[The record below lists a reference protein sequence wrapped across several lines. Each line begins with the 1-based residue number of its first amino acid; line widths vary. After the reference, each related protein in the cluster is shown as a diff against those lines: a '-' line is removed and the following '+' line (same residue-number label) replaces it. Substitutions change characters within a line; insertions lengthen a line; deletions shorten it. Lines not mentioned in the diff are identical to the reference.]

1 MFIDYVKINIK
12 AGDGGDGCISFRR
25 EKYVANGGPNGG
37 DGGKG
42 GNVYL
47 KVDAGTNTLLDFRY
61 NRKFAAENGKEGEGS
76 NRTGK
81 SGEDVYIKVPLGTIV
96 KDIEKDKVIADLSDE
111 NAVFLIARGGK
122 GGRGNQHF
130 ATPTR
135 QAPRFAEQGN
145 KGEEIQVSLELKM
158 LADVGLIGYPNVGK
172 STLISRVSKAR
183 PKIANYHFT
192 TLEPSLGVVKPKTGK
207 SFVMADI
214 PGIIEG
220 ASEGVGLGIRF
231 LRHIERTR
239 LLLHVIDV
247 SGTEGRNPVEDYKV
261 INEELKKYSD
271 KLSERKQIVVGSKID
286 VIQDE
291 TLREELKQ
299 FCKEN
304 SIEYFEISAVTGEGI
319 EDLMVY
325 VSNELDK
332 LPKEPLIL
340 IEDDEYDELDVE
352 NTDDKLWE
360 IEKIDE
366 ETYEIKGVRIERL
379 MRRVNIFDLESRAY
393 MQKTLKQMG
402 VIDEL
407 RNLGVQ
413 EGDTVII
420 CGFQLEYE
428 D

>member
-1 MFIDYVKINIK
+1 
-12 AGDGGDGCISFRR
+12 
-25 EKYVANGGPNGG
+25 
-37 DGGKG
+37 
-42 GNVYL
+42 
-47 KVDAGTNTLLDFRY
+47 
-61 NRKFAAENGKEGEGS
+61 
-76 NRTGK
+76 
-81 SGEDVYIKVPLGTIV
+81 
-96 KDIEKDKVIADLSDE
+96 
-111 NAVFLIARGGK
+111 
-122 GGRGNQHF
+122 
-130 ATPTR
+130 
-135 QAPRFAEQGN
+135 
-145 KGEEIQVSLELKM
+145 M

>member
-1 MFIDYVKINIK
+1 MIIDYVKINIK

-61 NRKFAAENGKEGEGS
+61 NRKFVAQNGKEGEGTNKS
-76 NRTGK
+76 GK
-81 SGEDVYIKVPLGTIV
+81 SGEDLYIKVPLGTIV

-135 QAPRFAEQGN
+135 QAPRFAEQGI
-145 KGEEIQVSLELKM
+145 KGEELEVSLELKM
-158 LADVGLIGYPNVGK
+158 LADVGLVGFPNVGK

-192 TLEPSLGVVKPKTGK
+192 TLEPSLGVVNPKTGK

-220 ASEGVGLGIRF
+220 ASEGVGLGIKF

-239 LLLHVIDV
+239 LLVHVIDV
-247 SGTEGRNPVEDYKV
+247 SGTEGRNPVEDYKI

-271 KLSERKQIVVGSKID
+271 KLATRKQIVVGSKID

-291 TLREELKQ
+291 SLREELKE

-304 SIEYFEISAVTGEGI
+304 NIEYFEISAVTGEGV

-325 VSNELDK
+325 LSNELEK
-332 LPKEPLIL
+332 LPRESLIT
-340 IEDDEYDELDVE
+340 IDEDEYDEISLDE
-352 NTDDKLWE
+352 NEKAWE
-360 IEKIDE
+360 IEKIDNT
-366 ETYEIKGVRIERL
+366 TYEIKGVRIERL
-379 MRRVNIFDLESRAY
+379 MRRINIFDIESRAY
-393 MQKTLKQMG
+393 MQKTLKNMG

-407 RNLGVQ
+407 RSKGVK

>member
-25 EKYVANGGPNGG
+25 EKYVAAGGPNGG
-37 DGGKG
+37 DGGRG

-47 KVDAGTNTLLDFRY
+47 KVDQGTNTLLDFRY
-61 NRKFAAENGKEGEGS
+61 NRKFVAQSGKEGEGT
-76 NRTGK
+76 NKTGK
-81 SGEDVYIKVPLGTIV
+81 SGEDLYIKVPLGTIV
-96 KDIEKDKVIADLSDE
+96 KDVEKDRVIADLSDE

-135 QAPRFAEQGN
+135 QAPRFAEEGI
-145 KGEEIQVSLELKM
+145 KGEELEVSLELKM

-192 TLEPSLGVVKPKTGK
+192 TLEPSLGVVNPKTGK

-231 LRHIERTR
+231 LKHIERTR
-239 LLLHVIDV
+239 LLAHVIDV

-261 INEELKKYSD
+261 INTELKKYSE
-271 KLSERKQIVVGSKID
+271 KLAERKQIVVGSKID

-291 TLREELKQ
+291 SLRDELKE

-304 SIEYFEISAVTGEGI
+304 NIEYFEISAVTGEGV

-325 VSNELDK
+325 LSNELEK
-332 LPKEPLIL
+332 LPKEALIN
-340 IEDDEYDELDVE
+340 IEEDEYDEVSLEDQ
-352 NTDDKLWE
+352 KAWE
-360 IEKIDE
+360 IEKIDNT
-366 ETYEIKGVRIERL
+366 TYEIKGIRIERL
-379 MRRVNIFDLESRAY
+379 MRRINIFDLESRAY
-393 MQKTLKQMG
+393 MQKTLKNMG

-407 RNLGVQ
+407 RAKGVK

-420 CGFQLEYE
+420 CGFQLEY
-428 D
+428 DD

>member
-12 AGDGGDGCISFRR
+12 AGNGGDGCISFRR

-47 KVDAGTNTLLDFRY
+47 KVDPGTNTLLDFRY
-61 NRKFAAENGKEGEGS
+61 NRKFEAQSGKEGEGKNKS
-76 NRTGK
+76 GK
-81 SGEDVYIKVPLGTIV
+81 SGEDLYIKVPLGTIV
-96 KDIEKDKVIADLSDE
+96 KDVEKDRVIADLSDE
-111 NAVFLIARGGK
+111 KAVFLIARGGK

-135 QAPRFAEQGN
+135 QAPRFAEQGI
-145 KGEEIQVSLELKM
+145 KGEEIEVSLELKM

-192 TLEPSLGVVKPKTGK
+192 TLEPSLGVVNPKTGK

-231 LRHIERTR
+231 LKHIERTR
-239 LLLHVIDV
+239 LLAHVIDV

-261 INEELKKYSD
+261 INEELKKYSQ
-271 KLSERKQIVVGSKID
+271 KLSERKQVVVGSKID

-291 TLREELKQ
+291 SLREELKT

-304 SIEYFEISAVTGEGI
+304 NIEYFEISAVSGEGV

-325 VSNELDK
+325 LSNELEK
-332 LPKEPLIL
+332 LPKESLITV
-340 IEDDEYDELDVE
+340 EEDEYDEISLDE
-352 NTDDKLWE
+352 NEKAWE
-360 IEKIDE
+360 IVKLDNT
-366 ETYEIKGVRIERL
+366 TYEIKGIRIERL
-379 MRRVNIFDLESRAY
+379 MRRINIFDIESRAY
-393 MQKTLKQMG
+393 MQKTLKNMG

-407 RNLGVQ
+407 REQGVK

-420 CGFQLEYE
+420 CGFQLEY
-428 D
+428 DD

>member
-47 KVDAGTNTLLDFRY
+47 KVDPGTNTLLDFRY
-61 NRKFAAENGKEGEGS
+61 NRKFTAENGKEGEGS

-81 SGEDVYIKVPLGTIV
+81 SGEDIYIKVPLGTIV
-96 KDIEKDKVIADLSDE
+96 KDIEKDKIIADLSDE
-111 NAVFLIARGGK
+111 NAIFLIARGGK

-145 KGEEIQVSLELKM
+145 KGEEIEVSLELKM

-192 TLEPSLGVVKPKTGK
+192 TLEPSLGVVKTKTGT

-220 ASEGVGLGIRF
+220 ASDGVGLGLRF

-261 INEELKKYSD
+261 INQELKKYSE

-291 TLREELKQ
+291 SLREELKT

-304 SIEYFEISAVTGEGI
+304 NIEYFEISAVTGQGI
-319 EDLMVY
+319 DELMVY
-325 VSNELDK
+325 VSNKLDE
-332 LPKEPLIL
+332 LPKESLI
-340 IEDDEYDELDVE
+340 ISSDDEYDELEVSNMDE
-352 NTDDKLWE
+352 RLWE
-360 IEKIDE
+360 IEKIDN
-366 ETYEIKGVRIERL
+366 ETYEVKGVRIERL

-393 MQKTLKQMG
+393 MQKTLKNMG

-407 RNLGVQ
+407 RSLGVK

>member
-1 MFIDYVKINIK
+1 MFIDYAKISIK

-25 EKYVANGGPNGG
+25 EKYVAAGGPNGG

-61 NRKFAAENGKEGEGS
+61 NRKFIAQNGKEGEGS
-76 NRTGK
+76 NKTGK
-81 SGEDVYIKVPLGTIV
+81 SGEDLYIKVPLGTIV
-96 KDIEKDKVIADLSDE
+96 KDVEKDKVIADLSDE
-111 NAVFLIARGGK
+111 KAVFLIARGGK

-135 QAPRFAEQGN
+135 QAPRFAEQGI
-145 KGEEIQVSLELKM
+145 KGEELEVSLELKM

-192 TLEPSLGVVKPKTGK
+192 TLEPSLGVVNPKTGK

-231 LRHIERTR
+231 LKHIERTR
-239 LLLHVIDV
+239 LLAHVIDV

-261 INEELKKYSD
+261 INEELKKYSE
-271 KLSERKQIVVGSKID
+271 KLAGRKQVVVGSKID

-291 TLREELKQ
+291 SLRKELKN

-304 SIEYFEISAVTGEGI
+304 NIEYFEISAVTGEGV

-325 VSNELDK
+325 LSNELEK
-332 LPKEPLIL
+332 LPKELLITVD
-340 IEDDEYDELDVE
+340 EDEYDEISLDE
-352 NTDDKLWE
+352 DEKAWE
-360 IEKIDE
+360 IEKIDNT
-366 ETYEIKGVRIERL
+366 TYEIKGVRIERL
-379 MRRVNIFDLESRAY
+379 MRRINIFDIESRAY
-393 MQKTLKQMG
+393 MQKTLKNMG

-407 RNLGVQ
+407 REKGVK

-420 CGFQLEYE
+420 CGFQLEY
-428 D
+428 DD

>member
-25 EKYVANGGPNGG
+25 EKYVAAGGPNGG
-37 DGGKG
+37 DGGRG

-47 KVDAGTNTLLDFRY
+47 KVDQGTNTLLDFRY
-61 NRKFAAENGKEGEGS
+61 NRKFVAQSGKEGEGT
-76 NRTGK
+76 NKTGK
-81 SGEDVYIKVPLGTIV
+81 SGEDLYIKVPLGTIV
-96 KDIEKDKVIADLSDE
+96 KDVEKDRVIADLSDE

-135 QAPRFAEQGN
+135 QAPRFAEEGI
-145 KGEEIQVSLELKM
+145 KGEELEVSLELKM

-192 TLEPSLGVVKPKTGK
+192 TLEPSLGVVNPKTGK

-231 LRHIERTR
+231 LKHIERTR
-239 LLLHVIDV
+239 LLAHVIDV

-261 INEELKKYSD
+261 INTELKKYSE
-271 KLSERKQIVVGSKID
+271 KLAERKQIVVGSKID

-291 TLREELKQ
+291 SLRDELKE

-304 SIEYFEISAVTGEGI
+304 NIEYFEISAVTGEGV

-325 VSNELDK
+325 LSNELEK
-332 LPKEPLIL
+332 LPKEALIN
-340 IEDDEYDELDVE
+340 IEEDEYDEVSLE
-352 NTDDKLWE
+352 EQKAWE
-360 IEKIDE
+360 IEKIDNT
-366 ETYEIKGVRIERL
+366 TYEIKGIRIERL
-379 MRRVNIFDLESRAY
+379 MRRINIFDLESRAY
-393 MQKTLKQMG
+393 MQKTLKNMG

-407 RNLGVQ
+407 RAKGVK

-420 CGFQLEYE
+420 CGFQLEY
-428 D
+428 DD

>member
-25 EKYVANGGPNGG
+25 EKYVAAGGPNGG
-37 DGGKG
+37 DGGRG

-47 KVDAGTNTLLDFRY
+47 KVDQGTNTLLDFRY
-61 NRKFAAENGKEGEGS
+61 NRKFIAQNGKEGEGS
-76 NRTGK
+76 NKTGK
-81 SGEDVYIKVPLGTIV
+81 SGEDLYIKVPLGTIV
-96 KDIEKDKVIADLSDE
+96 KDVEKDKVIADLSDE
-111 NAVFLIARGGK
+111 KAVFLIARGGK

-135 QAPRFAEQGN
+135 QAPRFAEQGI
-145 KGEEIQVSLELKM
+145 KGEELEVSLELKM

-192 TLEPSLGVVKPKTGK
+192 TLEPSLGVVNPKTGK

-231 LRHIERTR
+231 LKHIERTR
-239 LLLHVIDV
+239 LLAHVIDV

-261 INEELKKYSD
+261 INEELKKYSE
-271 KLSERKQIVVGSKID
+271 KLAGRKQVVVGSKID

-291 TLREELKQ
+291 SLRKELKN

-304 SIEYFEISAVTGEGI
+304 NIEYFEISAVTGEGV

-325 VSNELDK
+325 LSNELEK
-332 LPKEPLIL
+332 LPKELLITVD
-340 IEDDEYDELDVE
+340 EDEYDEISLDE
-352 NTDDKLWE
+352 DEKAWE
-360 IEKIDE
+360 IEKIDNT
-366 ETYEIKGVRIERL
+366 TYEIKGVRIERL
-379 MRRVNIFDLESRAY
+379 MRRINIFDIESRAY
-393 MQKTLKQMG
+393 MQKTLKNMG

-407 RNLGVQ
+407 REKGVK

-420 CGFQLEYE
+420 CGFQLEY
-428 D
+428 DD

>member
-47 KVDAGTNTLLDFRY
+47 KVDPGTNTLLDFRY
-61 NRKFAAENGKEGEGS
+61 NRKFTAENGKEGEGS

-81 SGEDVYIKVPLGTIV
+81 SGEDIYIKVPLGTIV
-96 KDIEKDKVIADLSDE
+96 KDIEKDKIIADLSDE

-145 KGEEIQVSLELKM
+145 KGEEIEVSLELKM

-192 TLEPSLGVVKPKTGK
+192 TLEPSLGVVKTKTGT

-220 ASEGVGLGIRF
+220 ASDGVGLGLRF

-261 INEELKKYSD
+261 INQELKKYSE

-291 TLREELKQ
+291 SLREELKT

-304 SIEYFEISAVTGEGI
+304 NIEYFEISAVTGQGI
-319 EDLMVY
+319 DELMVY
-325 VSNELDK
+325 VSNKLDE
-332 LPKEPLIL
+332 LPKESLI
-340 IEDDEYDELDVE
+340 ISSDDEYDELEVSNMDE
-352 NTDDKLWE
+352 RLWE
-360 IEKIDE
+360 IEKIDN
-366 ETYEIKGVRIERL
+366 ETYEVKGVRIERL

-393 MQKTLKQMG
+393 MQKTLKNMG

-407 RNLGVQ
+407 RSLGVK

>member
-47 KVDAGTNTLLDFRY
+47 KVDPGTNTLLDFRY
-61 NRKFAAENGKEGEGS
+61 NRKFTAENGKEGEGS

-81 SGEDVYIKVPLGTIV
+81 SGEDIYIKVPLGTIV
-96 KDIEKDKVIADLSDE
+96 KDIEKDKIIADLSDE

-145 KGEEIQVSLELKM
+145 KGEEIEVSLELKM

-192 TLEPSLGVVKPKTGK
+192 TLEPSLGVVKTKTGT

-220 ASEGVGLGIRF
+220 ASDGVGLGLRF

-261 INEELKKYSD
+261 INQELKKYSE

-291 TLREELKQ
+291 SLREELKA

-304 SIEYFEISAVTGEGI
+304 NIEYFEISAVTGQGI
-319 EDLMVY
+319 DELMVY
-325 VSNELDK
+325 VSNKLDE
-332 LPKEPLIL
+332 LPKESLI
-340 IEDDEYDELDVE
+340 ITSDDEYDELEVS
-352 NTDDKLWE
+352 NMDDRLWE
-360 IEKIDE
+360 IEKIDN
-366 ETYEIKGVRIERL
+366 ETYEVKGVRIERL

-393 MQKTLKQMG
+393 MQKTLKNMG

-407 RNLGVQ
+407 RSLGVK